1 MYLMCTILYIACVCL
16 YLCITY
22 LAYEDQ
28 MVAFFRQP
36 NVFDLISRRHSRGVR
51 PQLRQAIEEIRE
63 RGIPALERIQLAG
76 GATAV
81 ELTII
86 LRCGYI
92 IVVCVCVCV
101 S

>member
-1 MYLMCTILYIACVCL
+1 MLQDMYRCNCFVP
-16 YLCITY
+16 

-51 PQLRQAIEEIRE
+51 PQLRQAIEEIRQN
-63 RGIPALERIQLAG
+63 GISALERIQLSG
-76 GATAV
+76 GSTAV

-86 LRCGYI
+86 LRCDYMHKI
-92 IVVCVCVCV
+92 
-101 S
+101 